1 MGIGAK
7 LTQLMKELG
16 TNTNELAKKA
26 GVPAATIYSL
36 IRRDAS
42 KVDIDSLIKIARTLG
57 VSADYFCSDDIIIET
72 SNRTSSLSAN
82 ENRLIDIYRKLNNDG
97 QKELLKRANELY
109 ELGYTSKGDIN
120 TAI

>member
-7 LTQLMKELG
+7 LTRLMKELG
-16 TNTNELAKKA
+16 TNTNELSKKA

-57 VSADYFCSDDIIIET
+57 VSADYFCSDDIT
-72 SNRTSSLSAN
+72 
-82 ENRLIDIYRKLNNDG
+82 IDICSTPLYLSQNE
-97 QKELLKRANELY
+97 KELLNKYRELNLDGKKKLLERAQELQ
-109 ELGYTSKGDIN
+109 ELGYSLKGDITT
-120 TAI
+120 TA

>member
-57 VSADYFCSDDIIIET
+57 VTADYFCSDEIILET
-72 SNRTSSLSAN
+72 TSIINPLSLN
-82 ENRLIDIYRKLNNDG
+82 EKHLLEIYRKLNLEG
-97 QKELLKRANELY
+97 QKELVKRANELY
-109 ELGYTSKGDIN
+109 ELGYTLKGDVEE
-120 TAI
+120 TA